1 MNQNNNIVEYWGERI
16 EKIKKQEYNQVEKY
30 AKEIK
35 EQYDLVEKSIR
46 YELFLFY
53 SKYAKENGLSYIE
66 TKKLLKEDEM
76 QQWKISLEEYKNL
89 AQKKE
94 NKQYL
99 NEMYIRSRINRL
111 DSLQAQIQAHVR
123 LLGEKQE
130 EKTAEILKD
139 IFKDTYNRTTYE
151 IDKVLGFQV
160 RYDMF
165 DEKEVNNIV
174 NKPWLESNFS
184 DRIWKDKSNLID
196 ELQKTLM
203 QHVVLGKAASQ
214 LSDEFAKK
222 FETSFNKAYRLL
234 NTESAYI
241 TEQATLESYKNTNVN
256 KYELLAVLDLRTSE
270 ICREMDGK
278 RFFTKDA
285 RVGVNYPPFHPNC
298 RTTTIPCVLEEFD
311 KDSERVYK
319 DPLTGKPKNIKS
331 DMTYNEWLKQME
343 VEHGTEKIQAEQK
356 KIKNRAADEKQY
368 KKYLNVLDKDNMP
381 ETFEKW
387 QEMKYNDIKE
397 YKLTKYNYKLRRE
410 ALQNPDNV
418 IKNIYIA
425 EGKYTKYLFDGE
437 NEKGLV
443 KGNLIDK
450 VLGYNKNNYKEFDA
464 IIKENIGKYPRRYK
478 GEDKYGKK
486 YEVNMVIKG
495 LKNRQAKITIGSR
508 FIDEEYKLSSM
519 YISELKESDLKHED

>member
-111 DSLQAQIQAHVR
+111 ESLQAQIQAHVR

-151 IDKVLGFQV
+151 IDKALGFQV

-241 TEQATLESYKNTNVN
+241 TEQATLESYKNTNVDE
-256 KYELLAVLDLRTSE
+256 YELLAVLDLRTSE

-278 RFFTKDA
+278 RFLTRDA

-298 RTTTIPCVLEEFD
+298 RTTTIPCVLDEFD

-319 DPLTGKPKNIKS
+319 DPITGKQKNIKS

-343 VEHGTEKIQAEQK
+343 AEHGTEKIQAEQK

-368 KKYLNVLDKDNMP
+368 NEYIEVLGNEKSSMPRNLEKFRDLKYNNREEYEKLKYEVALKKHYDLVIENGELSPLVDFSTYKNIDTQMKNELIGLKTTNGIEVKSYSKHFVDRVCGSVEQRRSGVEISNIKNVITTSKEIRHLAKSDVISGNNIQVSINP
-381 ETFEKW
+381 ET
-387 QEMKYNDIKE
+387 
-397 YKLTKYNYKLRRE
+397 
-410 ALQNPDNV
+410 
-418 IKNIYIA
+418 
-425 EGKYTKYLFDGE
+425 
-437 NEKGLV
+437 
-443 KGNLIDK
+443 GNLIQTNPRVRRNNDDK
-450 VLGYNKNNYKEFDA
+450 NK
-464 IIKENIGKYPRRYK
+464 
-478 GEDKYGKK
+478 
-486 YEVNMVIKG
+486 
-495 LKNRQAKITIGSR
+495 
-508 FIDEEYKLSSM
+508 
-519 YISELKESDLKHED
+519 